1 MDNHMSQRKFDNKI
15 TADYKKLVRIAEG
28 MKELNNRIVMTI
40 GSWDV
45 LHIGHV
51 RYLIQAKMRGDIL
64 IVGVDSDDA
73 VRLYKGPTRPII
85 PQSERMEMLSYQSC
99 VDFVTLV
106 EDVDAIGNW
115 QYALIKDVR
124 PDVFIA
130 VEDSY
135 PEEQLAEIRKYCGEV
150 VVLPRQ
156 AENTSTSK
164 VIQDTV
170 KKYLDAMK
178 ENIPLL
184 ERRKQ

>member
-1 MDNHMSQRKFDNKI
+1 MDFHMTQRKFDNKI
-15 TADYKKLVRIAEG
+15 ATDYKKLVGIAEG
-28 MKELNNRIVMTI
+28 MKKLNNRIVMTI
-40 GSWDV
+40 GSWDM

-64 IVGVDSDDA
+64 IVGVDSDAA
-73 VRLYKGPTRPII
+73 VKLYKGPTRPII
-85 PQSERMEMLSYQSC
+85 PQSERMEMLAYQSC
-99 VDFVTLV
+99 VDFITLI
-106 EDVDAIGNW
+106 EDVDQAGNW
-115 QYALIKDVR
+115 QYGLIKDVR

-135 PEEQLAEIRKYCGEV
+135 PEEQLAELRKYCGEV
-150 VVLPRQ
+150 VILPRQ

-178 ENIPLL
+178 ENITLL
-184 ERRKQ
+184 ERRNQ